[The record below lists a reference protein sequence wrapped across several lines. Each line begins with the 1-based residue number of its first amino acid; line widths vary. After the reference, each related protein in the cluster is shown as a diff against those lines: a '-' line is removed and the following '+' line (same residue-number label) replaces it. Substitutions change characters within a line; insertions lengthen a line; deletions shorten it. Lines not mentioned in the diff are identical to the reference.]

1 MKNIINF
8 DNKKHILNQNEID
21 NLHHEFI
28 DIYNSVDFDNINSI
42 INKSKELLSHS
53 KLHFAHEEE
62 LMDKYDYPTK
72 KEHKDEH
79 KKVLM
84 EMEYFLKNSNS
95 KFGQKMLKAYYI
107 EKLPYW
113 FDVHLLSM
121 DSDLVS
127 HLNKRGV

>member
-1 MKNIINF
+1 MKNTIKF
-8 DNKKHILNQNEID
+8 DTAKHILKFEEID

-28 DIYNSVDFDNINSI
+28 DIYNSVNIDSCDSI
-42 INKSKELLSHS
+42 ISKSNELLSHS
-53 KLHFAHEEE
+53 KLHFAQEEE
-62 LMDKYDYPTK
+62 LMDKYNYPTK

-84 EMEYFLKNSNS
+84 EMEYFIKNSSS

-127 HLNKRGV
+127 HLKNKGL